1 MSAYGLTAPLVIL
14 FSSISL
20 YLERESYLH
29 DNAVITL
36 ILFSVSLIPA
46 CLSCV
51 FKKYYQGIGHLFI
64 TNQLSAGDGLVMIAP
79 FAWLFGIMLGGN
91 GVWVGVIIGQT
102 LNLLVMSIIIWRK
115 SGKISFSAEAYSY
128 LAPGFGAA
136 RENVVDLTVSD
147 MGSAEEASEKI
158 YDFYIEKNLSR
169 KTAMLISL
177 CTEEVAR
184 NILEYGFSSDKKKH
198 TLEIRTVFMK
208 DKCTLHF
215 RDDCISFDPVKYVET
230 HNEQSPEKHIG
241 LRMVMKMVDEAKYIN
256 SLGLNNLMLS
266 ICVKE
271 KSIMNL

>member
-29 DNAVITL
+29 DNAVISL

-79 FAWLFGIMLGGN
+79 FAWLFGIMLGSN

-128 LAPGFGAA
+128 RAPGL
-136 RENVVDLTVSD
+136 EQL
-147 MGSAEEASEKI
+147 EK
-158 YDFYIEKNLSR
+158 
-169 KTAMLISL
+169 M
-177 CTEEVAR
+177 
-184 NILEYGFSSDKKKH
+184 
-198 TLEIRTVFMK
+198 
-208 DKCTLHF
+208 
-215 RDDCISFDPVKYVET
+215 
-230 HNEQSPEKHIG
+230 
-241 LRMVMKMVDEAKYIN
+241 
-256 SLGLNNLMLS
+256 
-266 ICVKE
+266 
-271 KSIMNL
+271 